1 MESLVQ
7 IHGNQAANEKS
18 ARPARFTLTS
28 HHFSK
33 AHLILWAGLTCMG
46 PSTATGML
54 GNTEDFFG
62 LDAALRHTS
71 GIFKN
76 YDQPLLFGPN
86 NRSEGL
92 SETQIRLMIKGRPN
106 ENLTYDIHLVQ
117 SLSKDTSLEGA
128 ATALGPVPGSTKYRA
143 FEWSRD
149 WLDEGGLSARID
161 IDRLQFKFR
170 FPAIDITVG
179 RQALTFGKTYF
190 WNPMD
195 LYFPFGSVQFD
206 RDYKPGV
213 DGVRVDIPTGDF
225 SGLTLIGI
233 LGAGPATNRA
243 FQSSVLGRAY
253 FNISGWDAAIQ
264 AGKVEGGFHL
274 SSALV
279 GEVGSIETRASA
291 SYFNPQ
297 DSGLPREAID
307 TPEHCAV
314 VLGVGKSFA
323 SRLSIQAEGLYNSAG
338 SPPLDHALA
347 LAAAGQVLQA
357 GRWMFGSSASYELSP
372 LWRTSLAWIRSFSDG
387 SHVIQ
392 PSIYYSLSSEV
403 DILLGALMAVG
414 RRPFNTSAYQ
424 IEAQSEFGLNPHL
437 FYFET
442 KAYF

>member
-1 MESLVQ
+1 M
-7 IHGNQAANEKS
+7 
-18 ARPARFTLTS
+18 
-28 HHFSK
+28 
-33 AHLILWAGLTCMG
+33 
-46 PSTATGML
+46 
-54 GNTEDFFG
+54 
-62 LDAALRHTS
+62 DAALRQTT
-71 GIFKN
+71 GLFIN

-92 SETQIRLMIKGRPN
+92 FETQFRLMIKGRPN

-117 SLSKDTSLEGA
+117 SLSQDTSLEGA

-143 FEWSRD
+143 FEWSRNWID
-149 WLDEGGLSARID
+149 DGSLSARID

-170 FPAIDITVG
+170 FPALDITIG

-213 DGVRVDIPTGDF
+213 DGFRVDIPTGDF

-233 LGAGPATNRA
+233 LGAGPAANRV
-243 FQSSVLGRAY
+243 FRSSVLGRAY
-253 FNISGWDAAIQ
+253 FTLSGWDASIQ
-264 AGKVEGGFHL
+264 AGKAEGGLHL

-279 GEVGSIETRASA
+279 GEIGSIETRASA

-297 DSGLPREAID
+297 ESLLPRELVE

-314 VLGVGKSFA
+314 VVGFGKSFA
-323 SRLSIQAEGLYNSAG
+323 SRLSIQVEGLYNSAG
-338 SPPLDHALA
+338 SPPLDQALA
-347 LAAAGQVLQA
+347 LAAAGQILQA
-357 GRWMFGSSASYELSP
+357 GRWLLGSSANYELSP
-372 LWRTSLAWIRSFSDG
+372 LWRSSLAWIRSFSDG
-387 SHVIQ
+387 SQVIQ

-403 DILLGALMAVG
+403 DLLLGGLIALG
-414 RRPFNTSAYQ
+414 RRPFIPSAFQ

-437 FYFET
+437 FYIET